1 MLTGILLGTSVTF
14 VLWVIAGYP
23 LALAWLA
30 RRRSLPTVKRLDD
43 RSVSILLPV
52 HNGEAWIGPKLES
65 ILNLRYPRNL
75 VHTIVI
81 CDGCTDGTEQIALR
95 YARFG
100 VEVVALPS
108 GGKAVAL
115 NEGLR
120 RASGEIL
127 FFTDVRQRLD
137 RDCLANLV
145 ACFADS
151 RVGAVSGELVIRNG
165 ATQAEA
171 NTGLYWKYEK
181 WLRKRQGR
189 LDSVLGATGAVW
201 AMRAALARPL
211 APETILDDVNQPLN
225 AFFAGYRVLIE
236 ESARAYDYPTSLE
249 TEFRRK
255 VRTQAGLYQTMRA
268 FPELFSQSRNRM
280 WLHFISH
287 KLGRLLLPWALLSIF
302 VLSFAVEP
310 VWRASFLA
318 GQILFYGLAAADLVV
333 PERSRLKRVSSP
345 ARTFVVLMA
354 AAAMAVSILFVSH
367 KTLWKETRVAVEKA
381 RAA

>member
-1 MLTGILLGTSVTF
+1 MLTGILLGTAVAS

-30 RRRSLPTVKRLDD
+30 RRCALPTVKRLED
-43 RSVSILLPV
+43 RTVSILLPV
-52 HNGEAWIGPKLES
+52 HNGEAWIGSKLES
-65 ILNLRYPRNL
+65 ILRLKYPRNL
-75 VHTIVI
+75 VQTIVI
-81 CDGCTDGTEQIALR
+81 CDGCTDRTAELALR

-100 VEVVALPS
+100 VEVVALPH
-108 GGKAVAL
+108 GGKAMAL

-120 RASGEIL
+120 RATGEIL
-127 FFTDVRQRLD
+127 FFTDVRQQLD

-145 ACFADS
+145 ACFADC
-151 RVGAVSGELVIRNG
+151 RVGAVSGELVIRDG

-181 WLRKRQGR
+181 WLRKRQSR

-211 APETILDDVNQPLN
+211 PPEVILDDVNQPLN
-225 AFFAGYRVLIE
+225 AFFAGYRVLLD
-236 ESARAYDYPTSLE
+236 ESARAYDYPTSLQ

-268 FPELFSQSRNRM
+268 FPELFSQRRNRM
-280 WLHFISH
+280 RIHFMSH
-287 KLGRLLLPWALLSIF
+287 KLGRLLLPWGLLSIF
-302 VLSFAVEP
+302 VLSFFQPP

-318 GQILFYGLAAADLVV
+318 AQILFYGLAAVDLAI
-333 PERSRLKRVSSP
+333 PERSRLKRLSSP

-367 KTLWKETRVAVEKA
+367 KALWKETRVAVEKA